1 MKKRDTSLSDLLT
14 KRLILDMR
22 RILFPVNVKKLRE
35 FYRGY
40 NGVVALIDYLDLPEV
55 RALDLTEIGSSTID
69 LDGVLD
75 DETMTEAE
83 TAYAIFFKTYKMYIG
98 SKDGSVTPLEWL
110 EKLSKVFSKI
120 HPVARGRFD
129 RICGALAAV
138 NKAVHRALETGDYEI
153 VTDEM
158 MEEEDRKALE
168 EEIQVR
174 H

>member
-1 MKKRDTSLSDLLT
+1 MSKPRTALSKKLKMLV
-14 KRLILDMR
+14 R
-22 RILFPVNVKKLRE
+22 RIRRSLFPVNVQKLRE

-40 NGVVALIDYLDLPEV
+40 SGIIALIDYLDSPKV
-55 RALDLTEIGSSTID
+55 RALGLTEIGSSTID
-69 LDGVLD
+69 IDGVLD

-83 TAYAIFFKTYKMYIG
+83 AAYAIFFKTYKMHIG

-129 RICGALAAV
+129 RICGALAKV
-138 NKAVHRALETGDYEI
+138 HKAVYRALETGDYEI

-158 MEEEDRKALE
+158 IEAEERIKYGQET
-168 EEIQVR
+168 V